1 MLDREA
7 ELRLFR
13 RYQDDGDARA
23 GEALVRENLGNVA
36 RIAKQYRHYGVPPA
50 ELVAEGNFGLV
61 RALRKFDPS
70 RGVRFMTYAAYWI
83 RAYVLDYVIHS
94 FSLVGSGSVALRSRF
109 FFRLRRE
116 RSRIASLLG
125 NGEQAAAALAASM
138 GVGGARLD
146 AMLQRLDARDVSLD
160 VSPAGGG
167 QALSDRLPAPD
178 DPERQLGELEL
189 IDRLRDAVHSAVRG
203 LDERERFIVERRLM
217 ADREEELSLAEI
229 GRRLGVSRERARQ
242 IEQRAKKKLKAKI
255 GAEPAALAL

>member
-7 ELRLFR
+7 ELRLIR
-13 RYQDDGDARA
+13 RYQQQGDARA
-23 GEALVRENLGNVA
+23 GEELVRANLGNVM
-36 RIAKQYRHYGVPPA
+36 RIARQYRHYGVPPA

-61 RALRKFDPS
+61 RALFKFDPA

-116 RSRIASLLG
+116 RSRIANLLG
-125 NGEQAAAALAASM
+125 QTEEAAAALAASL

-146 AMLQRLDARDVSLD
+146 AMLERLDARDVPLD
-160 VSPAGGG
+160 APPAGGG
-167 QALSDRLPAPD
+167 QTLSERLPALD

-189 IDRLRDAVHSAVRG
+189 VGRLRHAVHSAVQG
-203 LDERERFIVERRLM
+203 LDARERFIVESRLM

-242 IEQRAKKKLKAKI
+242 IEQRAKRKLRARI
-255 GAEPAALAL
+255 STEPAALAL